1 MWVEPWGLLGQKQ
14 AFFNQ
19 STTNFPIKRVGRPD
33 EVAGAVVFLVSNG
46 YVTGTVLDIDGGA
59 KL

>member
-1 MWVEPWGLLGQKQ
+1 MIAGRSQEKLDAAKASISGEV
-14 AFFNQ
+14 Q
-19 STTNFPIKRVGRPD
+19 SYSLDFTD
-33 EVAGAVVFLVSNG
+33 ESLAVVFLVSNG